1 MTGGTGTERAELSPY
16 VDFDRAQWSA
26 LRASTPLT
34 LTESDVEALRGL
46 NEPFELSE
54 VEDVYLP
61 LTRLLNLR
69 FAATR
74 DLRVVTETFLG
85 HLHARVPY
93 VIGIGGS
100 VAAGKSTIAR
110 LLQALLGRWPDHPRV
125 DLVTTDG
132 FLYPNAVLEARGLMS
147 RKGFPESYD
156 VRALLAFLAALKAGE
171 PEVRAPVYSHL
182 TYDIVDGDEN
192 VLRSPDIVIVEGVNV
207 LQTPARRGRTD
218 ASLVVSDFFDFSIY
232 VDASEE
238 DLEDWYVTRLLLLR
252 ETSLHDPALV
262 LQLPHPLVGGRD
274 AALRLGGLARDQPRE
289 PAREHRAEPGARA
302 PRAREGRRSPRAAR
316 AAPQALS
323 RRRSDRTSR
332 SVSSARTPRRPN
344 HANSAIHAAS
354 SSPSTSG
361 PGSVSARRP
370 TDSRHADERVR
381 EHAALVVGGR
391 EVDERRDRVGGGL
404 QDRRRPCAR
413 TRGRC
418 GSTRRTAG
426 GTTSG
431 RRPRTG
437 STRGSRP
444 RPARGPTWR
453 GSVAS
458 ASRSRSRRPVS
469 SSSSP

>member
-1 MTGGTGTERAELSPY
+1 VAASSERERSELSPY

-34 LTESDVEALRGL
+34 LTESDVDALRGL

-85 HLHARVPY
+85 YAPARVPY

-110 LLQALLGRWPDHPRV
+110 LLQALLARWPDHPRV

-156 VRALLAFLAALKAGE
+156 VRRLLEFLAALKTGE
-171 PEVRAPVYSHL
+171 AEVRAPVYSHL

-207 LQTPARRGRTD
+207 LQTPARRGRTE

-232 VDASEE
+232 VDASER
-238 DLEDWYVTRLLLLR
+238 DLEDWYVARLLLLR
-252 ETSLHDPALV
+252 ETSLNDPRSYFNFLTRSSEEDTRQFGSSIWREINLANLRENIAPSRERAHLV
-262 LQLPHPLVGGRD
+262 LEKGSDHLV
-274 AALRLGGLARDQPRE
+274 
-289 PAREHRAEPGARA
+289 
-302 PRAREGRRSPRAAR
+302 S
-316 AAPQALS
+316 
-323 RRRSDRTSR
+323 
-332 SVSSARTPRRPN
+332 
-344 HANSAIHAAS
+344 
-354 SSPSTSG
+354 
-361 PGSVSARRP
+361 
-370 TDSRHADERVR
+370 RVR
-381 EHAALVVGGR
+381 LR
-391 EVDERRDRVGGGL
+391 KL
-404 QDRRRPCAR
+404 
-413 TRGRC
+413 
-418 GSTRRTAG
+418 
-426 GTTSG
+426 
-431 RRPRTG
+431 
-437 STRGSRP
+437 
-444 RPARGPTWR
+444 
-453 GSVAS
+453 
-458 ASRSRSRRPVS
+458 
-469 SSSSP
+469 

>member
-1 MTGGTGTERAELSPY
+1 MAESFERSRSELSPY

-34 LTESDVEALRGL
+34 LTESDVESLRGL

-85 HLHARVPY
+85 HAPARVPY

-110 LLQALLGRWPDHPRV
+110 LLQALLGRWIDHPRV

-156 VRALLAFLAALKAGE
+156 VRALLEFLAALKAGR

-182 TYDIVDGDEN
+182 TYDIVEGDEN

-207 LQTPARRGRTD
+207 LQTPARRGRTE

-232 VDASEE
+232 VDASEG
-238 DLEDWYVTRLLLLR
+238 DLETWYVDRLILLR
-252 ETSLHDPALV
+252 QTSLNDPRSYFNFLTRSSEEDTRQFGGSVWREINLANLRENIAPSRERAHLV
-262 LQLPHPLVGGRD
+262 LEKGSD
-274 AALRLGGLARDQPRE
+274 
-289 PAREHRAEPGARA
+289 HRV
-302 PRAREGRRSPRAAR
+302 
-316 AAPQALS
+316 
-323 RRRSDRTSR
+323 D
-332 SVSSARTPRRPN
+332 
-344 HANSAIHAAS
+344 
-354 SSPSTSG
+354 
-361 PGSVSARRP
+361 
-370 TDSRHADERVR
+370 RVR
-381 EHAALVVGGR
+381 L
-391 EVDERRDRVGGGL
+391 RRL
-404 QDRRRPCAR
+404 
-413 TRGRC
+413 
-418 GSTRRTAG
+418 
-426 GTTSG
+426 
-431 RRPRTG
+431 
-437 STRGSRP
+437 
-444 RPARGPTWR
+444 
-453 GSVAS
+453 
-458 ASRSRSRRPVS
+458 
-469 SSSSP
+469 